1 MSVAVRARGLGA
13 RYRRDRALRDCSFE
27 VAPGGVT
34 ALVGANG
41 AGKSTLLKLAAGL
54 LRPTEGVLEVR
65 GEVGF
70 VAQEKPLYRGFT
82 VAEMLEYGRRA
93 NPRWD
98 DRYARDLV
106 DRAGLPRDRRTGR
119 LSGGQRA
126 SLSLVL
132 ALARRPDVLLLD
144 EPLAEMDPVA
154 REDAVRWVMLAV
166 EETGVAVLLSSHVV
180 ADLDGVCDRLLALDR
195 GEVRLDGPVEDLVD
209 GHRLV
214 VAPRDTDL
222 GAHEVIQERAGER
235 QLTALV
241 RLRGPLELPDDQV
254 TTPNLDELV
263 VAYLR
268 RGRAAVAA

>member
-1 MSVAVRARGLGA
+1 MRARGLGV

-41 AGKSTLLKLAAGL
+41 AGKSTLLKVAAGL
-54 LRPTEGVLEVR
+54 LRPTEGTLEVG

-70 VAQEKPLYRGFT
+70 VAQEKPLYREFT
-82 VAEMLEYGRRA
+82 VADMLEFGKRA

-98 DRYARDLV
+98 DRYAQELV
-106 DRAGLPRDRRTGR
+106 DRVNLPRSRKTGR

-126 SLSLVL
+126 YVALVL

-144 EPLAEMDPVA
+144 EPLAEMDPVT
-154 REDAVRWVMLAV
+154 REDAVRSIMVTVA
-166 EETGVAVLLSSHVV
+166 ETGAAVLLSSHVV
-180 ADLDGVCDRLLALDR
+180 ADLAGVCDRLLVLDR
-195 GEVRLDGPVEDLVD
+195 GEVRLDDPVDELVD

-222 GAHEVIQERAGER
+222 GAHEVVQSRTGER

-241 RLRGPLELPDDQV
+241 RLRGPLDLPDDQV
-254 TTPNLDELV
+254 STPNLDELV

-268 RGRAAVAA
+268 RNRAVTA

>member
-1 MSVAVRARGLGA
+1 MRAHGLGV
-13 RYRRDRALRDCSFE
+13 RYRRDRALRDCSFSLP
-27 VAPGGVT
+27 AGGVT

-41 AGKSTLLKLAAGL
+41 AGKSTLLKVAAGL
-54 LRPTEGVLEVR
+54 VRPTGGTLEVR

-70 VAQEKPLYRGFT
+70 VAQEKPLYRNLT
-82 VAEMLEYGRRA
+82 VAEMLEFGARA

-98 DRYARDLV
+98 RAHAAELA
-106 DRAGLPRDRRTGR
+106 DRAGLPRGTRTGK

-126 SLSLVL
+126 SVALVL

-154 REDAVRWVMLAV
+154 RQEALRSIMLAV
-166 EETGVAVLLSSHVV
+166 AETGATVLLSSHVV

-195 GEVRLDGPVEDLVD
+195 GEVRLDGAVEDLLD
-209 GHRLV
+209 AHRLV

-222 GAHEVIQERAGER
+222 TAHDVVEERVGER

-241 RLRGPLELPDDQV
+241 RLRGPLDLPDDQV
-254 TTPNLDELV
+254 GAPTLDELV
-263 VAYLR
+263 VAHLR
-268 RGRAAVAA
+268 RNRAVAA